1 MATLDTGGSENGR
14 PVTKRIMP
22 VKPSNQTAANTVGNT
37 GTGGV
42 VPSSAAQLLQQ
53 TLIDWGLQSLL
64 PHLQDYLKA
73 GYDSTTINLALQ
85 DTAEWKARFAGNEI
99 RKANGL
105 GVLTPAQYI
114 ATEEQYR
121 NVLQSYGLPS
131 GFYDS
136 HDDFN
141 AFIGNDISPQELQ
154 SRAQVAHDTYFAAP
168 QEWRDMWAQY
178 GFSHGDAIASILD
191 PNVGTQILQDRAA
204 QVQIGGTAKQYGFNV
219 DQQRAQ
225 QFQQHGTTLDQARKA
240 YQQLGQYYQTDQNI
254 ANRFGQ
260 TFGQTQEE
268 NDLLLGDASAAN
280 QRKILYNEEQG
291 LFDGRAGGADQHSLA
306 ISQSY

>member
-1 MATLDTGGSENGR
+1 MPRPAAATPP
-14 PVTKRIMP
+14 PVVNPI
-22 VKPSNQTAANTVGNT
+22 N
-37 GTGGV
+37 
-42 VPSSAAQLLQQ
+42 SAADLLKQ
-53 TLIDWGLQSLL
+53 TLISWGLQSLL
-64 PHLQDYLKA
+64 PNLQAYLKA

-99 RKANGL
+99 RKQKGL

-121 NVLQSYGLPS
+121 NILQQYGFPT

-141 AFIGNDISPQELQ
+141 NFIGNDISPNELQ
-154 SRAQVAHDTYFAAP
+154 SRAQVAHDTYFSAP
-168 QEWRDMWAQY
+168 PEWRNMWAQY
-178 GFSHGDAIASILD
+178 GFSHGDAIAAILD
-191 PNVGTQILQDRAA
+191 PNVGTQLLQDRAT
-204 QVQIGGTAKQYGFNV
+204 QVQIGGTALQHGFQVN
-219 DQQRAQ
+219 QARAQ
-225 QFQQHGTTLDQARKA
+225 QFQQHGTTLAEAQRA
-240 YQQLGQYYQTDQNI
+240 YSQLGQYYQTDQNI

-260 TFGQTQEE
+260 QFGQTQEE
-268 NDLLLGDASAAN
+268 NDLLLGDSQAAL
-280 QRKILYNEEQG
+280 QRQTLYNEEKG